1 MLLMENRNRETIQQ
15 SNEML
20 NDSEE
25 DEYEGECVEEEESVE
40 QEKFGY
46 TKYMSQELKDTE
58 AVLLQKQ
65 KERNKCSDGDIDEIM
80 KSNERQRRRFF
91 SENGVTR
98 MSTVPDLGSFE
109 KYQDDEIEKN

>member
-1 MLLMENRNRETIQQ
+1 MEKSRISLASKEERRRKSEERKQMKERMEKEMQLLEQQRMILMENRNRETIQQ

-46 TKYMSQELKDTE
+46 TKYMSQELKDIE

-65 KERNKCSDGDIDEIM
+65 KERN
-80 KSNERQRRRFF
+80 
-91 SENGVTR
+91 
-98 MSTVPDLGSFE
+98 
-109 KYQDDEIEKN
+109 